1 MGSLVSPKNKLKS
14 CGIFSTIFSR
24 MTKYNVLDNSQTG
37 PKMISLELIKNLKSE
52 KNIWAFYDRYW
63 LSTLLLPATPGQAV
77 VSSAVTLNLG
87 Y

>member
-1 MGSLVSPKNKLKS
+1 
-14 CGIFSTIFSR
+14 
-24 MTKYNVLDNSQTG
+24 MTKYNVLDNTQNG
-37 PKMISLELIKNLKSE
+37 PKMISLELIENFKSE

-77 VSSAVTLNLG
+77 VSGTVTLHLG